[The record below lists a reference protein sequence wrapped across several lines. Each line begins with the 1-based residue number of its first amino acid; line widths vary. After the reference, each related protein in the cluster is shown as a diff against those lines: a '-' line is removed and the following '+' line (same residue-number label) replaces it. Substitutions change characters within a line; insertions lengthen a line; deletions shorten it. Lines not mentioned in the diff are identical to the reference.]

1 MKKST
6 KSDVDRSQNKDLD
19 DGPLASEGSAAYLWF
34 ICLVAACGGL
44 LFGYD
49 AVVVSGTNSQV
60 ESQFNFSPWQL
71 GIYVSCVLWACAVGA
86 AAGGPIAD
94 KSGRR
99 TTLLVAAV
107 LIFISAIWSSVAGGP
122 AALILARLVG
132 GLGIGM
138 ATMVCPLYISEVSPE
153 EHRGK
158 MVTLFQLTITIGIV
172 MCVFANWGIFSY
184 ADRAKAS
191 AATESANSE
200 FLKWFVVDENWR
212 AMFCAEALPGILFL
226 LCASFVPESPRW
238 LVKCGKPTQALK
250 ILARINGADRAAV
263 ILRDIQLALK
273 EEQHVRFADLFTHK
287 LRLPLILAVLICVL
301 SEACGVSVV
310 FYYGPQILE
319 DAGFGLGGSL
329 GGFGTIAIVHFLAA
343 IVALALVDSIG
354 RRKLI
359 AFGAVG
365 SLLSHLLI
373 GTLFHN
379 GVMGWPIVLAINSFI
394 AFFACSLGPV
404 KFVIVSEIFPN
415 RIREHAIALST
426 FCIWITSAG
435 VNMVFPVM
443 QANMQTATI
452 FYLYAG
458 ELVLLLLVIKFLMPE
473 TKGRTIEEIERSW
486 FEHESSGSKP
496 GTTP

>member
-1 MKKST
+1 M
-6 KSDVDRSQNKDLD
+6 NKTSNELD
-19 DGPLASEGSAAYLWF
+19 AAKQGSAAYLWF
-34 ICLVAACGGL
+34 ICMVAACGGL

-60 ESQFNFSPWQL
+60 ESQFSFTPWQL

-94 KSGRR
+94 RFGRR
-99 TTLLVAAV
+99 TTLLISAV
-107 LIFISAIWSSVAGGP
+107 LIFISAMWSSFAGGP
-122 AALILARLVG
+122 DALILARLVG

-172 MCVFANWGIFSY
+172 MCVFANWGIFSF
-184 ADRAKAS
+184 ATAS
-191 AATESANSE
+191 KESLVTAFANND
-200 FLKWFVVDENWR
+200 FMRWFAVDENWR
-212 AMFCAEALPGILFL
+212 AMFFAESLPGILFL
-226 LCASFVPESPRW
+226 ICASFVPESPRW
-238 LVKCGKPTQALK
+238 LVKRGKPDQALK
-250 ILARINGADRAAV
+250 ILSRINGVDRAAV
-263 ILRDIQLALK
+263 VLADIQGALI
-273 EEQHVRFADLFTHK
+273 EEENIRFRDLFTRK
-287 LRLPLILAVLICVL
+287 LRLPLILAVLICIL

-329 GGFGTIAIVHFLAA
+329 GGFGTIAIVHFVAA
-343 IVALALVDSIG
+343 MLALALVDSIG

-359 AFGAVG
+359 AFGAIGSMLSHVFIG
-365 SLLSHLLI
+365 SL
-373 GTLFHN
+373 FYN
-379 GVMGWPIVLAINSFI
+379 DVMGWPIVLAINLFI

-404 KFVIVSEIFPN
+404 KFVIVSEVFPS

-426 FCIWITSAG
+426 FCIWITSAA

-443 QANMQTATI
+443 QANMETAAI

-458 ELVLLLLVIKFLMPE
+458 ELFLLLLVIRFLMPE

-486 FEHESSGSKP
+486 LNQKQHLETSG
-496 GTTP
+496 

>member
-1 MKKST
+1 MNEPT
-6 KSDVDRSQNKDLD
+6 QPNVDLLPNQ
-19 DGPLASEGSAAYLWF
+19 GSPTYLWF
-34 ICLVAACGGL
+34 ICMVAACGGL

-60 ESQFNFSPWQL
+60 ESQFEFTPWQL
-71 GIYVSCVLWACAVGA
+71 GIYVSCVLWACAAGA

-94 KSGRR
+94 RSGRR
-99 TTLLVAAV
+99 TTLLIAAV
-107 LIFISAIWSSVAGGP
+107 LIFVSAIWSSFAGGP
-122 AALILARLVG
+122 AALIFARLVG

-184 ADRAKAS
+184 AQAMKES
-191 AATESANSE
+191 AAMESTSSD
-200 FLKWFVVDENWR
+200 FLKWFAVDENWR
-212 AMFCAEALPGILFL
+212 AMFCAESLPGVLFL
-226 LCASFVPESPRW
+226 VCALFVPESPRW
-238 LVKCGKPTQALK
+238 LVKRGKPKEALK
-250 ILARINGADRAAV
+250 ILTRINGADRAV
-263 ILRDIQLALK
+263 TIRKDIENALAD
-273 EEQHVRFADLFTHK
+273 EQDVRFSDLFTRK

-329 GGFGTIAIVHFLAA
+329 GGFGTIAIVHFVAA

-359 AFGAVG
+359 AFGAIG
-365 SLLSHLLI
+365 SLLSHILI

-443 QANMQTATI
+443 QANMETATI

-458 ELVLLLLVIKFLMPE
+458 ELVLLLFVIKFLMPE

-486 FEHESSGSKP
+486 FDHEPSPIKP
-496 GTTP
+496 N